1 MDLSLSAAAASA
13 RGCVVQV
20 LPGDSGGAGVV
31 FSRAGELVI
40 VTNAHVARGSPG
52 QRVQIASHRRRIHP
66 AIIEQADTRSDLALL
81 RLPSRAAVEPGELT
95 AATLGHTTA
104 LRPGQLL
111 LAIGHPFG
119 LANAVT
125 AGVVHAVGP
134 LRSEWAPKLPSGNLA
149 WVQADIMLAP
159 GNSGGPLLDIEGRV
173 VGINTMVVGGL
184 ALAVPVPEIQALLQ
198 GRGEA
203 IPA

>member
-1 MDLSLSAAAASA
+1 VDVSLSEAAAAA
-13 RGCVVQV
+13 RSSVVQV

-31 FSRAGELVI
+31 LSRAGELVVI
-40 VTNAHVARGSPG
+40 TNAHVARGSPG
-52 QRVQIASHRRRIHP
+52 QRVQVLDHRRRLYR
-66 AIIEQADTRSDLALL
+66 AVIEQTDDRRDLALL
-81 RLPSRAAVEPGELT
+81 RLPLGISGEPGVLSPASLGD
-95 AATLGHTTA
+95 AAA
-104 LRPGQLL
+104 LRAGQLL
-111 LAIGHPFG
+111 LALGHPFG
-119 LANAVT
+119 LPNAVT

-134 LRSEWAPKLPSGNLA
+134 LRGGWAPRLA
-149 WVQADIMLAP
+149 SRSLSWVQADIMLAP

-184 ALAVPVPEIQALLQ
+184 ALAVPVPDIRALLQ

>member
-1 MDLSLSAAAASA
+1 MDVSLHEAAATTRPS
-13 RGCVVQV
+13 VVQV
-20 LPGDSGGAGVV
+20 TPGDSGGAGVV
-31 FSRAGELVI
+31 LSRAGELVV
-40 VTNAHVARGSPG
+40 VTNAHVARAAPG
-52 QRVQIASHRRRIHP
+52 QRILVYSHRRQAYP
-66 AIIEQADTRSDLALL
+66 AIIEQTDEHRDLAVL
-81 RLPSRAAVEPGELT
+81 RLPFRTAAESDDLSP
-95 AATLGHTTA
+95 ATLGDTTA

-111 LAIGHPFG
+111 LAVGHPFG

-134 LRSEWAPKLPSGNLA
+134 LRGAWAPRVPSRSLS
-149 WVQADIMLAP
+149 WVQADILLAP

-184 ALAVPVPEIQALLQ
+184 ALAVPVPDIRALLQ
-198 GRGEA
+198 GRSEA